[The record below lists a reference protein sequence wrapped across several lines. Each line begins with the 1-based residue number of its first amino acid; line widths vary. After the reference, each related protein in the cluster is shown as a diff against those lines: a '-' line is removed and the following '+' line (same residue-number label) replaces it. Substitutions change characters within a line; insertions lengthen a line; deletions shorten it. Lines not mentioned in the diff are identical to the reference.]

1 MNFDH
6 MPELSWTY
14 GYPFAIALMAGLCLI
29 LWVWFKR
36 SGWL

>member
-1 MNFDH
+1 
-6 MPELSWTY
+6 MPELSWQL
-14 GYPFAIALMAGLCLI
+14 GYPYAIVLMAGCCFV